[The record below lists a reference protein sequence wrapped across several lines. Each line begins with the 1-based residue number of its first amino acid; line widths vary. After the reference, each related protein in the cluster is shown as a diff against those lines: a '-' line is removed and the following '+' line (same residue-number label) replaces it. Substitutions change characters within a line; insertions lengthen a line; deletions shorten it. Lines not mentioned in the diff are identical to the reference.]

1 MSGNNLKIAACTP
14 VVHPGEVGANLEAV
28 SSMIREAALC
38 GAQLIVFP
46 CNCLAGASCGE
57 DILRFG
63 FIESAVFDAR
73 REISALAAG
82 LGVTVALDECLY
94 AGYVSVIPAA
104 EPELVTAQAKRRK
117 ALREFSRGRVVVWCN
132 AGYGESTT
140 DFVYGGGSMIWADGE
155 CLAENPRFGTG
166 GAIIYAEVGF
176 GAQGGCCSPLKTS
189 ATPTP
194 PGGPLPLMVPRV
206 AQFPEGTATPN
217 QPDVSRGEQPPV
229 VVAAPERQPRAR
241 KKGSAL
247 SLASLEA
254 ADEPEL
260 TLAEDPSAAAAAPAA
275 LPSDEALVGKW
286 HEMIAGGSLQ
296 GKQRLS
302 TALSTA
308 KLEFRE
314 EDGIKHLD
322 FYVTNEAQKKWIE
335 EKCLRDLESSMQ
347 QLSGCRKLY
356 LHPVVTPQEELPEM
370 KYMPSE
376 KAKDLMDKNPEVK
389 QFVADF
395 GLDI

>member
-1 MSGNNLKIAACTP
+1 
-14 VVHPGEVGANLEAV
+14 
-28 SSMIREAALC
+28 
-38 GAQLIVFP
+38 
-46 CNCLAGASCGE
+46 
-57 DILRFG
+57 
-63 FIESAVFDAR
+63 
-73 REISALAAG
+73 
-82 LGVTVALDECLY
+82 
-94 AGYVSVIPAA
+94 
-104 EPELVTAQAKRRK
+104 
-117 ALREFSRGRVVVWCN
+117 
-132 AGYGESTT
+132 
-140 DFVYGGGSMIWADGE
+140 
-155 CLAENPRFGTG
+155 
-166 GAIIYAEVGF
+166 
-176 GAQGGCCSPLKTS
+176 
-189 ATPTP
+189 
-194 PGGPLPLMVPRV
+194 
-206 AQFPEGTATPN
+206 
-217 QPDVSRGEQPPV
+217 
-229 VVAAPERQPRAR
+229 
-241 KKGSAL
+241 
-247 SLASLEA
+247 
-254 ADEPEL
+254 
-260 TLAEDPSAAAAAPAA
+260 
-275 LPSDEALVGKW
+275 
-286 HEMIAGGSLQ
+286 MIAGGSLQ